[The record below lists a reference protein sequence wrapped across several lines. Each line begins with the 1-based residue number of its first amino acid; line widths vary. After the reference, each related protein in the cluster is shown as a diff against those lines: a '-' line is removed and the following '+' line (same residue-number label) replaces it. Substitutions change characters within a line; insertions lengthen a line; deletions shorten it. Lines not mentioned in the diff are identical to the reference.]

1 MMRAK
6 LHDSRVNEMRTSES
20 LKRQMKDYFLFCI
33 LSYGL
38 VSVVWIKIAGVY
50 SLTAWALVSLL
61 SGLLLSTMAVLLA
74 AVIQNVHPKMK
85 ILGGIL
91 LPFALASQIYFLI
104 KLAPTVL
111 TEYATGVL
119 VLFSLV
125 ASLWSIPIY
134 FTGLDKEKNKLVGK
148 KITIYFILSALSF
161 YVPTLFVGRYYR
173 HQVDKIFAAGS
184 VNVAGG
190 LNSTEIEKM
199 IDVTLRQANM
209 IHLLLTLF
217 VVLLFFFLY
226 RKVKVSVENQEGL

>member
-1 MMRAK
+1 MKRVK
-6 LHDSRVNEMRTSES
+6 LHDNGVDEMSISES
-20 LKRQMKDYFLFCI
+20 LKRQMRDYFLFCI
-33 LSYGL
+33 LSDAL
-38 VSVVWIKIAGVY
+38 VSVMWIKIAGVY
-50 SLTAWALVSLL
+50 SITAWALISLL

-74 AVIQNVHPKMK
+74 AVIQNFHPKMK
-85 ILGGIL
+85 LLGGVL
-91 LPFALASQIYFLI
+91 LPIALAAQIYFVT

-111 TEYATGVL
+111 TEYATAVL
-119 VLFSLV
+119 VLFSLA
-125 ASLWSIPIY
+125 ASLWSILIY
-134 FTGLDKEKNKLVGK
+134 FTGLDNEKNKLIGK
-148 KITIYFILSALSF
+148 KIPVYFILSVVLF
-161 YVPTLFVGRYYR
+161 YVPTLFLGRYYK
-173 HQVDKIFAAGS
+173 HQVDKIFAIPP